1 MTYTTLE
8 TLETRF
14 LEETGFLEGV
24 SGMGVLDRT
33 ASPVK
38 SLRWEQSSRT
48 PSSQKLRHDTK
59 GSTV

>member
-1 MTYTTLE
+1 FDRT

-14 LEETGFLEGV
+14 LEETGFLGFLGV
-24 SGMGVLDRT
+24 SGIGVLDRT

-38 SLRWEQSSRT
+38 SLRWEESSRT